1 MSKSSLSLRRTRA
14 ANRLMS
20 VEPVVAA
27 AAAAAAEEDER
38 RY

>member
-14 ANRLMS
+14 ADRLMS
-20 VEPVVAA
+20 VEPVAA